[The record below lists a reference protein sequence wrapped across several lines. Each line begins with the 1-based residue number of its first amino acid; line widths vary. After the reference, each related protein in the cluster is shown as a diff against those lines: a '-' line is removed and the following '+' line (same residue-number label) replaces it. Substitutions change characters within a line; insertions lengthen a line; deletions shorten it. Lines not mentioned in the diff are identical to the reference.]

1 MWLEP
6 WVHTGNKFHAMPF
19 CTQPGCPRWTEE
31 KHIHTGTFCL
41 RGLNCECGLQNR
53 SLGEGASSTARGC
66 PPRLDGAGTVPA
78 KAPVF
83 ITIAVFLQVLP
94 GNGCKAPLLTSR
106 SLNMGRATLNRV
118 GIFQC
123 PEHRCFFFFFPAIS
137 VCIIFKLETAK

>member
-6 WVHTGNKFHAMPF
+6 WVHTGNKFHAIQF
-19 CTQPGCPRWTEE
+19 CTQPGCPHWTEE

-53 SLGEGASSTARGC
+53 SLEEGASSTARGC
-66 PPRLDGAGTVPA
+66 PPRLDGAWTVPA

-94 GNGCKAPLLTSR
+94 GNGSKAPLLTSR

-123 PEHRCFFFFFPAIS
+123 PEHCCCFFFQPFQSASFLNW
-137 VCIIFKLETAK
+137 KQ